1 MRGPKKLKG
10 SVSHDVG
17 RLTAGNPMRGNV
29 SEYDWFNTN
38 FWVDLFP
45 KLAQRVARD
54 AKFTGDTD
62 VVVKNWQTL
71 QTGYTYWIG
80 LDRDGDG
87 IPEGNPGEV
96 KNTFDNIKLFG
107 YDSYSASLALAGY
120 RSMARMAEMML
131 AGAKAEAD
139 KVALRAAIAD
149 FTDRFERAK
158 KTIETLWVKTRGEN
172 GGEGGYF
179 ATCYNPVVEPGEF
192 SVYPQG
198 PTLRAQLQQAGY
210 LRDDGSVDA
219 DKVGAIAN
227 PSALQL
233 SPGFDKKAVLDL
245 LVANARKTDPVAV
258 ANLTD
263 TLNKVGSIADQ
274 LKKYRYADEERG
286 AIDRAKLEAL
296 PSAVALKVSPL
307 VDKAYVY
314 AEMKKVLES
323 TAAVYPELEK
333 NGYVAKGAIQEKF
346 WDVASAQQLQGR
358 YAAVQAIFD
367 SLRAHKSFDVFTN
380 QLDGL
385 WAWIA
390 MGEDPEELVKPARV
404 QMILRTIY
412 ENNRVTNGWAT
423 QRTADG
429 KEVKSDQGKDV
440 WIASN
445 YVLAHMLDYCGMTRE
460 SKDVYKVMDEVLLQ
474 HDNTSTSPESVRPD
488 ENKFIV
494 KGYPRPG
501 AVWTQLPL
509 FFFKAQKQAGK
520 TISTPQDMKAFIQ
533 GIFNPD
539 AVAIARAQGSK
550 PESSH
555 WAKKSGRIPYGLS
568 RVRPGE
574 GSGPAM
580 PGGGGA
586 AGSVLA

>member
-1 MRGPKKLKG
+1 
-10 SVSHDVG
+10 
-17 RLTAGNPMRGNV
+17 MRGNV

-38 FWVDLFP
+38 YWVDLFP
-45 KLAQRVARD
+45 KLAQRVARN
-54 AKFTGDTD
+54 AKFTNDTEF
-62 VVVKNWQTL
+62 VAKNWEAL
-71 QTGYTYWIG
+71 QTGFTYWIG

-120 RSMARMAEMML
+120 KSMTRMAEIML
-131 AGAKAEAD
+131 DKAGAEAERS
-139 KVALRAAIAD
+139 ALRAKIAD
-149 FTDRFERAK
+149 YRARFEKAK
-158 KTIETLWVKTRGEN
+158 RTAEKLWVRTRNQDGT
-172 GGEGGYF
+172 EGGYF
-179 ATCYNPVVEPGEF
+179 ATCY
-192 SVYPQG
+192 
-198 PTLRAQLQQAGY
+198 
-210 LRDDGSVDA
+210 
-219 DKVGAIAN
+219 
-227 PSALQL
+227 
-233 SPGFDKKAVLDL
+233 
-245 LVANARKTDPVAV
+245 DP
-258 ANLTD
+258 
-263 TLNKVGSIADQ
+263 K
-274 LKKYRYADEERG
+274 
-286 AIDRAKLEAL
+286 
-296 PSAVALKVSPL
+296 VAL
-307 VDKAYVY
+307 
-314 AEMKKVLES
+314 EE
-323 TAAVYPELEK
+323 TALVYPELER
-333 NGYVAKGAIQEKF
+333 NGYIVDGKIQDKF
-346 WDVASAQQLQGR
+346 WEVPSAENLEGNYPDR
-358 YAAVQAIFD
+358 EAVFNA
-367 SLRAHKSFDVFTN
+367 LRVHKSFDVFTN

-390 MGEDPEELVKPARV
+390 MGEDPDELVKPARV
-404 QMILRTIY
+404 QMILKTIY

-445 YVLAHMLDYCGMTRE
+445 YVLAHMLDYCGMTEE

-520 TISTPQDMKAFIQ
+520 KTSTPQEMKAFMQ

-539 AVAIARAQGSK
+539 DAGLAAFRSRGQGK
-550 PESSH
+550 TESVH
-555 WAKKSGRIPYGLS
+555 WGRKAGRVPYGLS
-568 RVRPGE
+568 RVRPGA
-574 GSGPAM
+574 GTGPAM
-580 PGGGGA
+580 PGGGGS